1 MRLAVFTSK
10 YPARVA
16 TFFERDMRALLE
28 VGVAIDVFSIYPL
41 DRGLWR
47 YSLDIMDGDVL
58 PPSRLHHIGL
68 ARSLWQ
74 AKPWRPR
81 ELGVVLREGAAI
93 GTAAARYGMG
103 PLAKSLYVLPKAWA
117 WAAQHATGYDHVL
130 AYWGNYAGSCAYLF
144 HRLIDRPIPFSIW
157 LHAGT
162 DLYYRPIY
170 LSQKLRYADAILTC
184 CEFNRA
190 YIAEHYGDVA
200 PGITER
206 VHVCYHGLDLSSF
219 PYRPEGRPPHRI
231 IAVGRLAKD
240 KGFGYLLQ
248 AARALVDRGLDV
260 EVDIVGDGDQL
271 GALRAL
277 AAELGIPDRVR
288 FRGWLAFAEVRRA
301 MSDATVLV
309 HPSDGLGDGLPNVL
323 REAMALGTPVIA
335 SRVAGIP
342 EALDEGRCGLLVPPR
357 DVAALASALERL
369 LGDAALRQTLAR
381 LARRRTEEK
390 FDMWRNGA
398 QLAEHLQTIRRLPP
412 AARSEAAAPEP
423 LPGGRRGRAPPR
435 RAADTPA
442 VRRAP

>member
-28 VGVAIDVFSIYPL
+28 VGVEIDVFSIYPL

-58 PPSRLHHIGL
+58 PRSRLHHIGL

-74 AKPWRPR
+74 ATPWRPR
-81 ELGVVLREGAAI
+81 GLGLVLREGAAI
-93 GTAAARYGMG
+93 GMAAARYGLG

-117 WAAQHATGYDHVL
+117 WATQHATGYDHVL

-170 LSQKLRYADAILTC
+170 LRQKLRYADSIITC

-190 YIAEHYGDVA
+190 YIAEHYGDAA
-200 PGITER
+200 PGIAER
-206 VHVCYHGLDLSSF
+206 VHVCYHGLDLSGF

-248 AARALVDRGLDV
+248 AARVLVDRGLDL
-260 EVDIVGDGDQL
+260 EIDIVGDGDQL

-277 AAELGIPDRVR
+277 AAGLGIADRVR

-301 MSDATVLV
+301 MSEATVLV

-342 EALDEGRCGLLVPPR
+342 EALDDGRCGVLVPPR

-381 LARRRTEEK
+381 RARQRTEEK
-390 FDMWRNGA
+390 FDMWHNGA
-398 QLAEHLQTIRRLPP
+398 QLAEHLRAIRRLAP
-412 AARSEAAAPEP
+412 AARSSGDALEP
-423 LPGGRRGRAPPR
+423 RADGLRRRARPPRTPNTPALPGAP
-435 RAADTPA
+435 
-442 VRRAP
+442 